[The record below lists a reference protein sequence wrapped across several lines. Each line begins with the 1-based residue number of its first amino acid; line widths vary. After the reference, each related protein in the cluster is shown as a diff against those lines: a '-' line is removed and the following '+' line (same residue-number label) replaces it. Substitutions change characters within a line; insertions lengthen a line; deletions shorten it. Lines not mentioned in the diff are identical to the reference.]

1 LTHLLLAVIVLAREV
16 EAKNFVLNMRHLGRR
31 EPVVQPATSQRRRWR
46 VKRILLVM
54 SVAALMAAMVVA
66 TAMPALAASGGVPT
80 GNAPIAGCPSGGG
93 SNFVEEP
100 NEAVDV
106 TSGAPSVSVNS
117 DDNLCSKTLTNFPQG
132 NEPVKVV
139 RDNTVSGPK

>member
-1 LTHLLLAVIVLAREV
+1 
-16 EAKNFVLNMRHLGRR
+16 M
-31 EPVVQPATSQRRRWR
+31 
-46 VKRILLVM
+46 KRILLVM

-106 TSGAPSVSVNS
+106 ISGAPSVSVNS
-117 DDNLCSKTLTNFPQG
+117 DETLCSKTLTNFPRMRTSENSVFANFAEHLFQKLFG
-132 NEPVKVV
+132 K
-139 RDNTVSGPK
+139 